1 MAEAKKKVEKKST
14 TKKFWKITAPEWT
27 KAVLRPKDGT
37 SDKVLKALKAK
48 DGYKVEE
55 A

>member
-1 MAEAKKKVEKKST
+1 MAEAKKKVEKKETS
-14 TKKFWKITAPEWT
+14 KKFWKIMGRGWSKP
-27 KAVLRPKDGT
+27 VLRPKDGT

-48 DGYKVEE
+48 IGYKVEE